1 MTNELNESGKEQIA
15 LALILLKDYKTGG
28 KMDVEITKMVIE
40 LAQHLEVLDQYNKL
54 LPIIPPMKIEPR
66 Y

>member
-1 MTNELNESGKEQIA
+1 MTNELNESGKEQVA
-15 LALILLKDYKTGG
+15 LALILLKDYKTEG
-28 KMDVEITKMVIE
+28 KMDLEITKMVIE

>member
-1 MTNELNESGKEQIA
+1 MELNESGKEQVA
-15 LALILLKDYKTGG
+15 LALILLKDYKTEG
-28 KMDVEITKMVIE
+28 KMDLEITKMVIE

-54 LPIIPPMKIEPR
+54 LPIIPPMNIKPR

>member
-1 MTNELNESGKEQIA
+1 MELNESGKEQVA
-15 LALILLKDYKTGG
+15 LALILLKDYKTEG
-28 KMDVEITKMVIE
+28 KMDLEITKMVIE